1 MGGGLRMVQCVSL
14 DNHGLKLCL
23 PVSSLQENGHV
34 KINGDLSPKADGEA
48 APING
53 NGSAE
58 PVKEEPKVEVGSGD
72 AIEPAP
78 VAEGGENKPDGTDA
92 AASSKETPKKK
103 KKRFSFKKSFKLSGI
118 SFRKAK
124 KESTE
129 SSAVASPTEEQ
140 GKEEPKS
147 EEDSSACAAG
157 ETEPASATKEE
168 APQENVVAVAE
179 ASVMEAERE
188 ETSVELGKEEEKQQ
202 QQQQP
207 RETTQEDTKLEETS
221 KPAEVDP
228 SPAPVAPEQNEE

>member
-1 MGGGLRMVQCVSL
+1 MGGGLRMVQCVSP

-147 EEDSSACAAG
+147 EEDSACAAG
-157 ETEPASATKEE
+157 EPEPASATKEE